1 MSRNNGLIP
10 ISSNFEVRMSS
21 PLDARLVANTIAD
34 LTSVSYWESG
44 DSNTYLYNGIA
55 VAVWN
60 DDNNNGIYI
69 LTNEDYTNP
78 ASWLKIASPE
88 YSSNYGSGLTFSNS
102 TISISLTQ
110 SSGLTF
116 STSGEL
122 VTNVD
127 DNTISV
133 SNGELKVLGNTV
145 YQYSTAS
152 TTTGNYQFTGIT
164 ISHTPLNHSSVK
176 VFINGQII
184 LLGDKTTDCYF
195 SSDSGVTAKSYSEIT
210 SGDELYFNGQIVG
223 WDLSEQTDRIILIYE
238 ANV

>member
-10 ISSNFEVRMSS
+10 ISSNFEVRISA
-21 PLDARLVANTIAD
+21 PLDARLVANTISD
-34 LTSVSYWESG
+34 LTSDSYWMSG

-60 DDNNNGIYI
+60 DGDNNGIYI
-69 LTNEDYTNP
+69 LTDETNYQNIN
-78 ASWLKIASPE
+78 SWLKIG
-88 YSSNYGSGLTFSNS
+88 SSEYGSGLTFSDN

-122 VTNVD
+122 VANVD
-127 DNTISV
+127 NNTIGV
-133 SNGELKVLGNTV
+133 SNGELKVLGNSV
-145 YQYSTAS
+145 YQYITAS
-152 TTTGNYQFTGIT
+152 TTTGNYQPTGIT
-164 ISHTPLNHSSVK
+164 IGYTPLNHSSVK

-195 SSDSGVTAKSYSEIT
+195 SSDGGVTAKSYSEIT
-210 SGDELYFNGQIVG
+210 SGDVLYFNGQIVG
-223 WDLSEQTDRIILIYE
+223 WDLSNQTDRIILIYE

>member
-10 ISSNFEVRMSS
+10 ISANFETRIAA
-21 PLDARLVANTIAD
+21 PLDARLVANTIND
-34 LTSVSYWESG
+34 LTNESYWLSG

-60 DDNNNGIYI
+60 DGDNNGVYI
-69 LTNEDYTNP
+69 LTDESNYQDIN
-78 ASWLKIASPE
+78 SWLKIGSPE
-88 YSSNYGSGLTFSNS
+88 YGSGLTFSDN

-122 VTNVD
+122 VSNVD
-127 DNTISV
+127 NNTIGV
-133 SNGELKVLGNTV
+133 SNGELKVLGNSV
-145 YQYSTAS
+145 YQYITAS
-152 TTTGNYQFTGIT
+152 TTTGNYQSTGIT
-164 ISHTPLNHSSVK
+164 IGHTPLNHSSVK

-184 LLGDKTTDCYF
+184 LLGDKTADCYF
-195 SSDSGVTAKSYSEIT
+195 SNDGGVTAKSYSEIT

-223 WDLSEQTDRIILIYE
+223 WDLSNQTDRIILIYE